1 MKAVI
6 LLSGGLDSAT
16 TAAVARSQGF
26 GLYALTFDY
35 NQRHKKEL
43 SCAQKIG
50 HSLSVQDHQFIEL
63 HLPKL
68 NSALIDTSIPIP
80 KGHIRQ
86 TIPETYVPARNL
98 IFLSIAAAYAESI
111 GAIDIF
117 VGVNAIDYSG
127 YPDCRPEFI
136 EAFQTALNTGTK
148 VAIMGKP
155 FDIQT
160 PLINL
165 TKGEIIRW
173 GISLGVDYSLTWSCY
188 QGGEKA
194 CGECGSCMLRQRG
207 FQEAGINDPLE
218 YCHVP

>member
-16 TAAVARSQGF
+16 AAAVARSRGLV
-26 GLYALTFDY
+26 LYALTFDY

-43 SCAQKIG
+43 SCAQKVG
-50 HSLSVQDHQFIEL
+50 HSLGVQDHQFVEL

-68 NSALIDTSIPIP
+68 NSALVDTSIPIP
-80 KGHIRQ
+80 KGCSRQ
-86 TIPETYVPARNL
+86 IIPETYVPARNV
-98 IFLSIAAAYAESI
+98 IFLSIAAAHAESI

-136 EAFQTALNTGTK
+136 EAFQTALNVGTK
-148 VAIMGKP
+148 TAIMGKP
-155 FDIQT
+155 FVIHT
-160 PLINL
+160 PLIKL
-165 TKGEIIRW
+165 TKGEIIKW
-173 GISLGVDYSLTWSCY
+173 GISLGIDYSLTWSCY

-194 CGECGSCMLRQRG
+194 CGECDSCLLRQKG

-218 YCHVP
+218 YCHLS